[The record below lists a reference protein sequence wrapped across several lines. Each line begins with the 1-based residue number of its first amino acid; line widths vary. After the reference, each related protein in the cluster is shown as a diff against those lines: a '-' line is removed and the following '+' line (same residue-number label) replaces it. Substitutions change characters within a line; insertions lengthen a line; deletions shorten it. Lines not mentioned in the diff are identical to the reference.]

1 MYICNDSMC
10 DPCYDFCWYCSHG
23 KNGEPVMCVKKEQNF
38 DGGIGYCDK
47 FKCRLHELKPD
58 DCEDTNVEIK

>member
-1 MYICNDSMC
+1 MYE
-10 DPCYDFCWYCSHG
+10 
-23 KNGEPVMCVKKEQNF
+23 KNEQDF

-58 DCEDTNVEIK
+58 DCEDTNVEINVLLLQQW